1 MGGAEIVCMK
11 NRLQK
16 ILRALV
22 SPREN
27 ESLYRSRGAEG
38 APAGVRNSVTLG
50 VCAAITVFL
59 FVFIISLS
67 LRNNSVENYLSS
79 RQNIELIDN
88 AGLTVFFT
96 PPESMS
102 CGTAEA
108 CFEELAKRP
117 LLSHTVADGPLP
129 LPASYIPM
137 ETDESRKMLV
147 VMSIP
152 VDISAIDTEDQDL
165 MVRLPRVYYE
175 KAELFIGGKRA
186 ATSLNR
192 DSLALPLSRA
202 ALSSGRF
209 EAHLVLDVTHGQ
221 DIRLVNWSEEAFVAT
236 HYEFKKFAEFL
247 SVRRLNST
255 SQVGLVARVV
265 LAVFVLLLF
274 IIIESSPE
282 ALGLALF
289 MGFEAC
295 ALTTSFMDLKRFWI
309 TSDVDLNFFIHY
321 SNAMGDVFRLYFFM
335 QLCRIVKPEPVKW
348 IAWASVYSA
357 IYGVLRHYN
366 IDFGYPNWAQHHI
379 AQRDML
385 SSTVGFILCFNT
397 IRHLWNRKLPWRIWA
412 LSLAG
417 IAATANWL
425 SAAPIYLPFLRE
437 IGDSVVGYNAL
448 ISAVNANSAFLFA
461 LSTFINIST
470 LENRVKVLS
479 REKARAE
486 AMEKEMEL
494 GRSVQT
500 SFQKVPDLPPDMK
513 ISIHYHAAAY
523 VSGDSYFVHWNE
535 PAEIMTFLLN
545 DVTGHGIQAALK
557 AFACNIVAR
566 SVWNRPWIK
575 NDRRLE
581 DSMLRKYDQAVT
593 ELIHADGEVP
603 DFNAMVGVEFV
614 RDRKLLKVYRVNY
627 SFPII
632 VSPDF
637 EFTDL
642 TQGDGAGWQTRE
654 ISAGNQNVTEI
665 GIREGSFVILV
676 SDGFAEN
683 VRQRKSLIDALKKSV
698 ANAGRTLDENSLL
711 STALAWEAQKEVGSQ
726 DDKTVL
732 VFQWNPLAGT
742 DRAGL
747 RSDRVQTTA

>member
-1 MGGAEIVCMK
+1 MNDRLRNIV
-11 NRLQK
+11 
-16 ILRALV
+16 RALV

-27 ESLYRSRGAEG
+27 ENLYRSRGSEG
-38 APAGVRNSVTLG
+38 APVGVRNTVTLS
-50 VCAAITVFL
+50 VCVAITVFL
-59 FVFIISLS
+59 FIFVISLS
-67 LRNNSVENYLSS
+67 LRNTTVESYLAT
-79 RQNIELIDN
+79 RTNIKLIDN
-88 AGLTVFFT
+88 DGLTVFFT
-96 PPESMS
+96 APENIDCS
-102 CGTAEA
+102 TPET
-108 CFEELAKRP
+108 CFESLAQRP
-117 LLSHTVADGPLP
+117 LLSHTAADDVLP
-129 LPASYIPM
+129 LPAGYVPM
-137 ETDESRKMLV
+137 VAEEKRKMLV
-147 VMSIP
+147 FISMP
-152 VDISAIDTEDQDL
+152 VDLSSIETEDADL
-165 MVRLPRVYYE
+165 MVRLPRIYYE
-175 KAELFIGGKRA
+175 KAELFVGGKRA

-192 DSLALPLSRA
+192 DSLALPVSREMLA
-202 ALSSGRF
+202 GGRLD
-209 EAHLVLDVTHGQ
+209 AHLVVDVSRGQ
-221 DIRLVNWSEEAFVAT
+221 DVRLVNWKEESFIAT
-236 HYEFKKFAEFL
+236 HYEFRKFAEFL
-247 SVRRLNST
+247 NVRRLNST

-309 TSDVDLNFFIHY
+309 TSDINLNFFIHY
-321 SNAMGDVFRLYFFM
+321 CNAMGDVFRLYFFM
-335 QLCRIVKPEPVKW
+335 QLCRIVKPAPAQW
-348 IAWASVYSA
+348 IAWASVYSV
-357 IYGVLRHYN
+357 IYGLLRHFN
-366 IDFGYPNWAQHHI
+366 VDFGYPQWAMHHI

-385 SSTVGFILCFNT
+385 SSTIGFILCFNT
-397 IRHLWNRKLPWRIWA
+397 IRHLWNRNLPWRIWA

-417 IAATANWL
+417 IAAIANWL
-425 SAAPIYLPFLRE
+425 SAAPIYLPFLLE
-437 IGDSVVGYNAL
+437 IGDSIVGYHSL

-470 LENRVKVLS
+470 LENRVKVLG

-500 SFQKVPDLPPDMK
+500 SFQKVPDLPPDMR
-513 ISIHYHAAAY
+513 ICIHYQAAAY

-535 PAEIMTFLLN
+535 PAEVMTFLLN

-581 DSMLRKYDQAVT
+581 ESMLRKYDQAVT

-603 DFNAMVGVEFV
+603 DFNAMVGVEFH

-627 SFPII
+627 SFPI
-632 VSPDF
+632 VVAP
-637 EFTDL
+637 EFDYMT
-642 TQGDGAGWQTRE
+642 TAEGEGADWQTRE
-654 ISAGNQNVTEI
+654 ISVGNQSVAEI
-665 GIREGSFVILV
+665 TLKEGSFIILV

-683 VRQRKSLIDALKKSV
+683 VRQRKSLIDAFKTSV
-698 ANAGRTLDENSLL
+698 AGSGRRLDEKNLL
-711 STALAWEAQKEVGSQ
+711 ATALAWEAKKERGSQ

-732 VFQWNPLAGT
+732 VFQWNPRAASGYGDSTPDRLKKAG
-742 DRAGL
+742 
-747 RSDRVQTTA
+747 